1 MGDDKLI
8 ALGKITSVFG
18 IKGWVKVYSYTDPMD
33 QILDYPEW
41 ILQLNGR
48 QLTVRLSSGKVHGKG
63 LVAHLKGCHDR
74 DEALKYQGA
83 EIFVTA
89 TQLPELDEGD
99 FYWHELEGL
108 RVVTL
113 EGVNLGVVDHL
124 MSAGTANDVLVVRG
138 DSQAIDNDERLI
150 PYLMDN
156 VVKHIDLEA
165 GEIRVDW
172 QPDY

>member
-1 MGDDKLI
+1 MGDNKLI

-18 IKGWVKVYSYTDPMD
+18 IKGWVKVYSYTEPMG

-48 QLTVRLSSGKVHGKG
+48 RSVVRLNAGKVHGKG
-63 LVAHLKGCHDR
+63 LIAHIKNCDDR

-83 EIFVTA
+83 EIYVESE
-89 TQLPELDEGD
+89 QLPELEDGE

-113 EGVNLGVVDHL
+113 SGTNLGVVDHM

-138 DSQAIDNDERLI
+138 NDSAIDHEERLI
-150 PYLMDN
+150 PYLMDE
-156 VVKHIDLEA
+156 VVKNVDLTS
-165 GEIRVDW
+165 GEILVDW